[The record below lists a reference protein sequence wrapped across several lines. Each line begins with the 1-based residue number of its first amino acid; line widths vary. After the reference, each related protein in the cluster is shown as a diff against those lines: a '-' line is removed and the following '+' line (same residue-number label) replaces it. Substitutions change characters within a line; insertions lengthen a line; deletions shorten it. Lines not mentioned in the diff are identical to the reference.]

1 MSSLGVE
8 IGSMYFMGAYMKGNS
23 CMALTLDDGSYLF
36 AAHGLSQGRNTSLG
50 TRTLGF
56 AFNQGSFVF
65 TNMCMFYLIPAG
77 KFEQSAIDYYSP
89 IPLKVDSKGYYQYDY
104 QYKTGSYMTVE
115 DSIMTIL
122 RQMKS
127 QYDKTFGTLN
137 CMTCTLPDAYY
148 YSVFQ
153 GRAES
158 LKRALN
164 GIGIP
169 RLELISE
176 RDAVLEYLKKSNEP
190 IRQKTLIISC
200 GEAFNS
206 YTFVAPGRQP
216 VTRPTPHC
224 TGCSLLTDLM
234 KMVVELFN
242 IQYAGVCDPMFYK
255 DERAFKRCVF
265 FSTRVSMFKYLTG
278 NHPIEVNII
287 QNQKNCN
294 VKIDSKTCNSLFTAY
309 AKNLAQHAYSSI
321 VKYLTGEQDLSRYRV
336 YLCGDYSQIP
346 QLKKEI
352 IAQFHISDPDLVS
365 SLRPSAFAEGA
376 LYSIP
381 PNVKVEKKSNVP
393 VSVYPMSTC
402 NY

>member
-8 IGSMYFMGAYMKGNS
+8 IGSVYFMGAYMKENS
-23 CMALTLDDGSYLF
+23 CLALPMDDGSYLF
-36 AAHGLSQGRNTSLG
+36 AAHGLSQGHSTSFG
-50 TRTLGF
+50 TKTLGSV
-56 AFNQGSFVF
+56 FNKGSSVF

-77 KFEQSAIDYYSP
+77 KFMQSIIDYYSP
-89 IPLKVDSKGYYQYDY
+89 IPLKVDSTGYYEYDY
-104 QYKTGSYMTVE
+104 LCARSAYMTPE

-127 QYDKTFGTLN
+127 QYEKMSGTLN

-158 LKRALN
+158 LKKALN

-176 RDAVLEYLKKSNEP
+176 RDAVLEYLKKIHEP
-190 IRQKTLIISC
+190 ITQKTLIISC

-224 TGCSLLTDLM
+224 TGCSLLTELM
-234 KMVVELFN
+234 DRVVKLFN
-242 IQYAGVCDPMFYK
+242 IQYADVCDPMFYE

-265 FSTRVSMFKYLTG
+265 FSARVSMFKYLTS
-278 NHPIEVNII
+278 NHSIEVNII

-294 VKIDSKTCNSLFTAY
+294 VKIDNETCNNLFSAY

-321 VKYLTGEQDLSRYRV
+321 VTYLTGEKDLSRYRV

-346 QLKKEI
+346 QLRKEI
-352 IAQFHISDPDLVS
+352 IAQFHISDPSLVS
-365 SLRPSAFAEGA
+365 PLRLSAFAEGA

-381 PNVKVEKKSNVP
+381 PNVKVEKKSNAP
-393 VSVYPMSTC
+393 ASVYPMSTC